1 MKPDDEILV
10 RRCLEGDSIGFEGL
24 LQRYEKPVFNVALRM
39 VGDRDEARDVTQAVF
54 FKVFRSLTS
63 FDPGQRF
70 FSWVYRIA
78 VNESLN
84 ALGRRRTAD
93 PLDAYALQ
101 DTRRDPAESAEAA
114 ERGIAVRKALMS
126 LAPDHRAVIVLR
138 HFAECS
144 YAEIAQIL
152 DLPEKTVKSRLF
164 TARQQLKQGLVARG
178 RRTV

>member
-10 RRCLEGDSIGFEGL
+10 RRCLEGDSVGFEGL

-54 FKVFRSLTS
+54 LKVYRSLTS

-84 ALGRRRTAD
+84 ALGRRRVAD
-93 PLDAYALQ
+93 PLDADALQ
-101 DTRRDPAESAEAA
+101 SGGRDPAESAEAS
-114 ERGIAVRKALMS
+114 ERCIAVRKALMG

-138 HFAECS
+138 HFADCS
-144 YAEIAQIL
+144 YAEIARIL

-178 RRTV
+178 GRTV